1 MAPSIEN
8 LLLLPQPAMNTA
20 SSVADPTAKKKRM
33 PQSIVNGVMFRP
45 WNHTQGEDRHG
56 SDENGREEMYDLV
69 CPHRDDVFLD
79 QHFNAVG
86 DWLKKAERPDAIRA
100 VAVLYPCENF

>member
-1 MAPSIEN
+1 
-8 LLLLPQPAMNTA
+8 
-20 SSVADPTAKKKRM
+20 
-33 PQSIVNGVMFRP
+33 
-45 WNHTQGEDRHG
+45 
-56 SDENGREEMYDLV
+56 MYDLV

-100 VAVLYPCENF
+100 VAVLYPCENFSLQHREQREKRQEYSEQRQDINQARHHLSCPVRPPCQPRKQPVLCVHENLIDGLNHPG